1 MLLRNIDWTLWGLIA
16 VLLGAG
22 SLSLYSTAPEFF
34 NKQLLWIGVGV
45 VMVIGLLMLD
55 LRSFSEHK
63 GFVLGL
69 YLAVVGLLVAT
80 YLFAPE
86 IKGNR
91 AWFVIGSFQFQPAE
105 FAKIAVIVLLSYFF
119 SKRHIGIARWKTVI
133 VSFIYTA
140 IPVGLIMVQP
150 DLGSAMVLLAIWA
163 GLVLLSGLPLKRV
176 ILFGLLAVIAAG
188 AMWTWILVDYQ
199 KDRIVGVFSP
209 ERDPLGVNYS
219 VIQSKIAIGSGG
231 LFGKGL
237 GQGTQVQLGFL
248 PEAHADFIFAAIAEE
263 GGMLAVLMVVGAF
276 GWLLLHLLR
285 IGVHSERNIVKFLC
299 LGVVVMFL
307 IQFILNVGSTIG
319 VLPVVGV
326 TLPFVSY
333 GGSSVLANLFLVG
346 MIQSLA
352 RRTM

>member
-1 MLLRNIDWTLWGLIA
+1 
-16 VLLGAG
+16 
-22 SLSLYSTAPEFF
+22 
-34 NKQLLWIGVGV
+34 
-45 VMVIGLLMLD
+45 
-55 LRSFSEHK
+55 
-63 GFVLGL
+63 
-69 YLAVVGLLVAT
+69 
-80 YLFAPE
+80 
-86 IKGNR
+86 
-91 AWFVIGSFQFQPAE
+91 
-105 FAKIAVIVLLSYFF
+105 
-119 SKRHIGIARWKTVI
+119 
-133 VSFIYTA
+133 
-140 IPVGLIMVQP
+140 
-150 DLGSAMVLLAIWA
+150 MVLLAIWA